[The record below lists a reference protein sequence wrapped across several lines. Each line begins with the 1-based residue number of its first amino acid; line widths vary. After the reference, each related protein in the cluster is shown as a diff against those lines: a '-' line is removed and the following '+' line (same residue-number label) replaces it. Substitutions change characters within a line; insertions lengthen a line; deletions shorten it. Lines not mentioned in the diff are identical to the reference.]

1 VEYKGI
7 GADRSAASGEA
18 KHFQEE
24 HKMFLRA
31 RAQMFI
37 SFSIVLVLSIS
48 YPSFAA
54 KKDKKGVRGT
64 PVLWREPVD
73 TQSRNLYWGP
83 GGEAM
88 KPDLRRIT
96 FIKEEKGGYSTKY
109 RVRDGAGREWVAKL
123 GKEAQSETAANRLLW
138 GVGYHTEITY
148 LVPRVY
154 IPTKGE
160 FTNVRFEARPKN
172 IKRLDE
178 WEWKDNPFVGTRE
191 FQGLKVMMIL
201 LNNWD
206 IKDSN
211 NKVLAAGNELRYVI
225 SDLGTTFGKTGSFIT
240 RSRNKPKD
248 FVKAEFVDE
257 LDDNYVD
264 FHYSGKR
271 KDVFRDITI
280 AQARWI
286 GRWLSRLS
294 DQQIR
299 DAFRAANYAPEDVRL
314 LTEGVRARITE
325 LMTLP
330 QQ

>member
-1 VEYKGI
+1 
-7 GADRSAASGEA
+7 
-18 KHFQEE
+18 
-24 HKMFLRA
+24 
-31 RAQMFI
+31 
-37 SFSIVLVLSIS
+37 
-48 YPSFAA
+48 
-54 KKDKKGVRGT
+54 
-64 PVLWREPVD
+64 
-73 TQSRNLYWGP
+73 
-83 GGEAM
+83 
-88 KPDLRRIT
+88 
-96 FIKEEKGGYSTKY
+96 
-109 RVRDGAGREWVAKL
+109 
-123 GKEAQSETAANRLLW
+123 
-138 GVGYHTEITY
+138 
-148 LVPRVY
+148 
-154 IPTKGE
+154 
-160 FTNVRFEARPKN
+160 
-172 IKRLDE
+172 
-178 WEWKDNPFVGTRE
+178 
-191 FQGLKVMMIL
+191 
-201 LNNWD
+201 
-206 IKDSN
+206 
-211 NKVLAAGNELRYVI
+211 VLAAGNELRYVI

>member
-1 VEYKGI
+1 
-7 GADRSAASGEA
+7 
-18 KHFQEE
+18 
-24 HKMFLRA
+24 
-31 RAQMFI
+31 
-37 SFSIVLVLSIS
+37 
-48 YPSFAA
+48 
-54 KKDKKGVRGT
+54 
-64 PVLWREPVD
+64 LWREPVD
-73 TQSRNLYWGP
+73 AQSRNLYWGP

>member
-1 VEYKGI
+1 
-7 GADRSAASGEA
+7 
-18 KHFQEE
+18 
-24 HKMFLRA
+24 MFLKACA
-31 RAQMFI
+31 RMFI
-37 SFSIVLVLSIS
+37 SFSIIFVLSIS
-48 YPSFAA
+48 SVSFAD
-54 KKDKKGVRGT
+54 KKDKKRSRGT

-73 TQSRNLYWGP
+73 IQSRNLYWGS

-88 KPDLRRIT
+88 KPDLRKLA

-109 RVRDGAGREWVAKL
+109 RVRDGSGREWVAKV
-123 GKEAQSETAANRLLW
+123 GKEAQSETAATRLLW

-160 FTNVRFEARPKN
+160 FINVRFEARPKH

-178 WEWKDNPFVGTRE
+178 WEWDDNPFVGTRE
-191 FQGLKVMMIL
+191 LQGLKVMMIL

-211 NKVLAAGNELRYVI
+211 NKVLAAGNELRYII
-225 SDLGTTFGKTGSFIT
+225 SDLGATLGKTGNFIT
-240 RSRNKPKD
+240 RSRNKPED
-248 FVKAEFVDE
+248 FVEAEFIDE
-257 LDDNYVD
+257 LKGNYVD

-271 KDVFRDITI
+271 KGVFRDITI
-280 AQARWI
+280 NQARWI

-299 DAFRAANYAPEDVRL
+299 DAFRAANYDSEDVHL
-314 LTEGVRARITE
+314 LAEGVRARITE
-325 LMTLP
+325 LITLP
-330 QQ
+330 QK